1 MKPIIILFIFSANLL
16 FSQSNRIEG
25 EWTLK
30 EIIAPTI
37 ITVNSNKVNQL
48 EVVENENQFSETKQI
63 TLREYLLQEMQI
75 GKTKFVFKRKNFEF
89 YRNSKLTFEGEFDF
103 QGNNITLFINS
114 KIQNKKELKSV
125 ILMENELTFETI
137 SNGSPFILT
146 FVKAN

>member
-48 EVVENENQFSETKQI
+48 KVVENENQFSETKQI

-89 YRNSKLTFEGEFDF
+89 YRSSKLTFEGEFDF

-114 KIQNKKELKSV
+114 KIQNKKELKNV
-125 ILMENELTFETI
+125 ILMENELTLESI
-137 SNGSPFILT
+137 SNGSPFIVT
-146 FVKAN
+146 FVKTD

>member
-16 FSQSNRIEG
+16 FSQSNKIEG

-48 EVVENENQFSETKQI
+48 KVVENENQFSETKQI

-89 YRNSKLTFEGEFDF
+89 YRSSKLTFEGEFDF

-114 KIQNKKELKSV
+114 KIQNKKELKNV
-125 ILMENELTFETI
+125 ILRENELTFESI
-137 SNGSPFILT
+137 SNGSPFIVT
-146 FVKAN
+146 FVKTD

>member
-16 FSQSNRIEG
+16 FSQSNKIEG

-48 EVVENENQFSETKQI
+48 KVVENDNQFSETKQI

-89 YRNSKLTFEGEFDF
+89 YRSSKLTFEGEFDF
-103 QGNNITLFINS
+103 QSNNITLFINS
-114 KIQNKKELKSV
+114 KIQNKKELKNV
-125 ILMENELTFETI
+125 ILMENELTFESI
-137 SNGSPFILT
+137 SNGSPFIVT
-146 FVKAN
+146 FVKTD

>member
-16 FSQSNRIEG
+16 FSQSNKIEG

-37 ITVNSNKVNQL
+37 ITVNSNKDNQL
-48 EVVENENQFSETKQI
+48 KVVENDNQFSESKQI

-89 YRNSKLTFEGEFDF
+89 YRSSKLTFEGEFDF
-103 QGNNITLFINS
+103 QGNNITLFTNS
-114 KIQNKKELKSV
+114 KIQNKKELKNV
-125 ILMENELTFETI
+125 ILMENELTFESI
-137 SNGSPFILT
+137 SNGSPFIVT
-146 FVKAN
+146 FVKTD

>member
-16 FSQSNRIEG
+16 FSQSNKIEG

-37 ITVNSNKVNQL
+37 ITVNSNKDNQL
-48 EVVENENQFSETKQI
+48 KVVENDNQFSDTKQI

-89 YRNSKLTFEGEFDF
+89 YRSSKLTFKGEFDF

-114 KIQNKKELKSV
+114 KIQNKKELKNV
-125 ILMENELTFETI
+125 ILKENELT
-137 SNGSPFILT
+137 S
-146 FVKAN
+146 

>member
-16 FSQSNRIEG
+16 FSQSNKIEG

-37 ITVNSNKVNQL
+37 ITVNSNKDNQL
-48 EVVENENQFSETKQI
+48 KVVENDNQFSETKQI

-89 YRNSKLTFEGEFDF
+89 YRSSKLTFEGEFDF

-114 KIQNKKELKSV
+114 KIQNKKELKNV
-125 ILMENELTFETI
+125 ILMENELTFESI
-137 SNGSPFILT
+137 SNGSPFIVT
-146 FVKAN
+146 FVKTD